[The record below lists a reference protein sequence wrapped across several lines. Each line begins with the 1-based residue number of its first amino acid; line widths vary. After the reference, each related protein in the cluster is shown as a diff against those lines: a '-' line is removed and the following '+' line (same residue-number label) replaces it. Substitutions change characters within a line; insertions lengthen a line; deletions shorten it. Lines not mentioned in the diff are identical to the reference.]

1 MASYAFLRFKI
12 NNDFFECEQLFNQS
26 QSIARQ
32 HGILEIFHGWTDDNP
47 HSCFVLMHVP
57 FSILF
62 GHAGTS

>member
-12 NNDFFECEQLFNQS
+12 NNDFFECEQLCYQS

-32 HGILEIFHGWTDDNP
+32 HGIFEKFHGWTDDNP
-47 HSCFVLMHVP
+47 HSCVVMMHVL

-62 GHAGTS
+62 GHASTS